1 MRGGNLAYEIQEL
14 AENKLIILYIL
25 NRINMPIT
33 DEQIS
38 KIILDNKLMN
48 YFYLRQYLDEL
59 IETGFIKL
67 EEEKYFI
74 TEEGIN
80 ILKLFFTRIPFEIRQ
95 KIDEYI
101 LLNKEK
107 IKQES
112 QYIATYYKKGDNQY
126 IANCKVVENDIVL
139 IELNIN
145 VVNSE
150 QAKLIC
156 DNWKQKSQDVY
167 AYIIKVLTGQ

>member
-1 MRGGNLAYEIQEL
+1 
-14 AENKLIILYIL
+14 
-25 NRINMPIT
+25 MPIT
-33 DEQIS
+33 DEQLS

-48 YFYLRQYLDEL
+48 YFYLKQYVDEL
-59 IETGFIKL
+59 VESGFVEI

-74 TEEGIN
+74 TEKGIE
-80 ILKLFFTRIPFEIRQ
+80 ILKLFFTRIPFETRQ

-112 QYIATYYKKGDNQY
+112 QYIATYYKKAENQY
-126 IANCKVVENDIVL
+126 IANCKVVENGIVL

-167 AYIIKVLTGQ
+167 AYIIKALTGQ

>member
-1 MRGGNLAYEIQEL
+1 
-14 AENKLIILYIL
+14 
-25 NRINMPIT
+25 MPIT
-33 DEQIS
+33 DEQLS
-38 KIILDNKLMN
+38 KIILDNKLIN
-48 YFYLRQYLDEL
+48 YFYLKQYVDEL
-59 IETGFIKL
+59 VESGFVEI

-74 TEEGIN
+74 TEKGIE
-80 ILKLFFTRIPFEIRQ
+80 ILKLFFTRIPFETRQ

-112 QYIATYYKKGDNQY
+112 QYIATYYKKAENQY
-126 IANCKVVENDIVL
+126 IANCKVVENEIVL

-167 AYIIKVLTGQ
+167 AYIIKALTGQ

>member
-1 MRGGNLAYEIQEL
+1 LIYEIQEL

-33 DEQIS
+33 DEQLS
-38 KIILDNKLMN
+38 KIVLDNRLMN
-48 YFYLRQYLDEL
+48 YFYLKQYIDEL
-59 IETGFIKL
+59 IESGFVMI
-67 EEEKYFI
+67 EEEKYHI
-74 TEEGIN
+74 TEKGIE
-80 ILKLFFTRIPFEIRQ
+80 ILKLFFTRIPFETRQ

-112 QYIATYYKKGDNQY
+112 QYIATYYKKAENQY
-126 IANCKVVENDIVL
+126 IANCKVVENGIVL

-167 AYIIKVLTGQ
+167 AYIIKALTGQ

>member
-1 MRGGNLAYEIQEL
+1 LSYEIQEL

-33 DEQIS
+33 DEQLS

-59 IETGFIKL
+59 TDSNFINII
-67 EEEKYFI
+67 EEKYI
-74 TEEGIN
+74 VTIEGLE
-80 ILKLFFTRIPFEIRQ
+80 ILKLFFTRIPSDIRQ

-107 IKQES
+107 FRQES
-112 QYIATYYKKGDNQY
+112 QYIATYYKKSDNEY
-126 IANCKVVENDIVL
+126 IANCKVIENDIVL
-139 IELNIN
+139 IDLSIN
-145 VVNSE
+145 VVTSE
-150 QAKLIC
+150 QAKQIC
-156 DNWKQKSQDVY
+156 NTWKQKSQDIY
-167 AYIIKVLTGQ
+167 GYIIKALTGQ